1 MLMDAKFNVIALRDA
16 ICKAKDAAHAL
27 LNDYPDNGTF
37 NFDTPAIELPDGI
50 DLCELQGKDSSLW
63 NGFTLERISSPSW
76 KGWYWINGICN
87 GMQMRRTKQA
97 EAVANSLRE
106 QGYES
111 YVYYQMD

>member
-1 MLMDAKFNVIALRDA
+1 MEERFTTTALQNA

-27 LNDYPDNGTF
+27 NDYSDYGTF
-37 NFDTPAIELPDGI
+37 NFDTPAIKLPEGI
-50 DLCELQGKDSSLW
+50 DIGELRSKECREEY
-63 NGFTLERISSPSW
+63 GFTLERISSPDW

-97 EAVANSLRE
+97 EAVADSLRK